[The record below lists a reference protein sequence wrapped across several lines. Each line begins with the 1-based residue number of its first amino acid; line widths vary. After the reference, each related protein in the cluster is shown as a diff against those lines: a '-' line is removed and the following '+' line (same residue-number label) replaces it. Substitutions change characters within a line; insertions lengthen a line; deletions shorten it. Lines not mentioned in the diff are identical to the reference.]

1 MVVCGFANL
10 KLDMFAGNPYFRHF
24 AIFAFFGASEPFIIP
39 KVNRLIPEDTG
50 LDSQAFNST
59 FLAGTTVT
67 AGGKTLVLDYRPA
80 NTPAMSASVRL
91 CRSPSSRSLF

>member
-1 MVVCGFANL
+1 MEGHL
-10 KLDMFAGNPYFRHF
+10 YFSRF
-24 AIFAFFGASEPFIIP
+24 AIFTFLGYQGPSIFP

-91 CRSPSSRSLF
+91 CRRDLEADRYFEAPEMEHQC